1 MKRTRHRIIKM
12 AKFIFKME
20 SILSVK
26 TKLED
31 QAKAEYGIETMRLR
45 EEEHKLMLLENRKS
59 GFEQQLFEAVSD
71 RLVILSIKR
80 LEDSVE
86 NLKYNIKLQ
95 IIVIRKQ
102 EERVA
107 QARAKLDN
115 AMKERKIYEKLK
127 EKAFEEFKAEV
138 NAQEQKEIDQLV
150 SFRFRSAGESED

>member
-1 MKRTRHRIIKM
+1 M

-31 QAKAEYGIETMRLR
+31 QAKAEYGIETMKLR
-45 EEEHKLMLLENRKS
+45 EEEHKLTLLENRKS

-115 AMKERKIYEKLK
+115 AMKERKTYEKLK
-127 EKAFEEFKAEV
+127 EKAFEQFKMEIE
-138 NAQEQKEIDQLV
+138 AQERKEIDELV
-150 SFRFRSAGESED
+150 SFRFRSAQESEE

>member
-1 MKRTRHRIIKM
+1 
-12 AKFIFKME
+12 ME

-45 EEEHKLMLLENRKS
+45 EEEHKLTLLENRKS

-95 IIVIRKQ
+95 ITAIRKQ

>member
-1 MKRTRHRIIKM
+1 M

-80 LEDSVE
+80 LEDNVE

>member
-1 MKRTRHRIIKM
+1 M

>member
-1 MKRTRHRIIKM
+1 M

-31 QAKAEYGIETMRLR
+31 QAKAEYGIETMKLR

-59 GFEQQLFEAVSD
+59 GFEQQLFEAISD

-127 EKAFEEFKAEV
+127 EKAFEEFKAEI
-138 NAQEQKEIDQLV
+138 NSQEQKEIDQLV

>member
-1 MKRTRHRIIKM
+1 M

-20 SILSVK
+20 SILSIK

-31 QAKAEYGIETMRLR
+31 QAKAEYGMEMMRLR
-45 EEEHKLMLLENRKS
+45 EEEHKLVLLENRRR
-59 GFEQQLFEAVSD
+59 GFEQQLLEAVNG
-71 RLVILSIKR
+71 RLVILSIRR

-95 IIVIRKQ
+95 IVVIRQQ

-107 QARAKLDN
+107 KARAKLDN

-127 EKAFEEFKAEV
+127 EKAFEQFKAEL

>member
-1 MKRTRHRIIKM
+1 M
-12 AKFIFKME
+12 AKFIFKLE
-20 SILSVK
+20 SILSIK

-31 QAKAEYGIETMRLR
+31 QAKAEYGIEVMKLR
-45 EEEHKLMLLENRKS
+45 EEEHKLSLLERRKS
-59 GFEQQLFEAVSD
+59 SFERQLFEALID
-71 RLVILSIKR
+71 TLVVLVIKR

-86 NLKYNIKLQ
+86 NLKYNIRLQ
-95 IIVIRKQ
+95 LEAIKRQ

-107 QARAKLDN
+107 MARKKLDD

-150 SFRFRSAGESED
+150 SFRFRSAKESED

>member
-1 MKRTRHRIIKM
+1 M

-31 QAKAEYGIETMRLR
+31 QAKAEYGIETMKLR
-45 EEEHKLMLLENRKS
+45 EEEHKLTLLENRKS
-59 GFEQQLFEAVSD
+59 GYEQKLFEAVSD
-71 RLVILSIKR
+71 RLVVLSIRR

>member
-1 MKRTRHRIIKM
+1 M
-12 AKFIFKME
+12 AKFIFKLE
-20 SILSVK
+20 SILSIK

-31 QAKAEYGIETMRLR
+31 QAKAEYGIEVMKLR
-45 EEEHKLMLLENRKS
+45 EEEHKLSLLERRKS
-59 GFEQQLFEAVSD
+59 GFEQQLFEALND
-71 RLVILSIKR
+71 RLVVLVIKR

-95 IIVIRKQ
+95 IAVIKRQ
-102 EERVA
+102 EEMV
-107 QARAKLDN
+107 ARAREKLDN

-127 EKAFEEFKAEV
+127 EKAFEEFKAEI

>member
-1 MKRTRHRIIKM
+1 M

-86 NLKYNIKLQ
+86 NLKFNIKLQ

>member
-1 MKRTRHRIIKM
+1 M
-12 AKFIFKME
+12 AKFIFKLE
-20 SILSVK
+20 SILSIK

-31 QAKAEYGIETMRLR
+31 QAKAEYGIEVMKLR
-45 EEEHKLMLLENRKS
+45 EEEHKLSLLERRKH
-59 GFEQQLFEAVSD
+59 GFEQQLFEALND
-71 RLVILSIKR
+71 RLVVLVIKR

-95 IIVIRKQ
+95 IAVIKRQ
-102 EERVA
+102 EEMV
-107 QARAKLDN
+107 ARAREKLDN

>member
-1 MKRTRHRIIKM
+1 M

-20 SILSVK
+20 SILSIK
-26 TKLED
+26 AKLED
-31 QAKAEYGIETMRLR
+31 QAKAEYGMEMMRLR
-45 EEEHKLMLLENRKS
+45 EEEHKLVLLENRRR
-59 GFEQQLFEAVSD
+59 GFEQQLLEAVNG
-71 RLVILSIKR
+71 RLVILSIRR

-95 IIVIRKQ
+95 IVVIRQQ

-107 QARAKLDN
+107 KARAKLDN

-127 EKAFEEFKAEV
+127 EKAFEQFKAEL

>member
-1 MKRTRHRIIKM
+1 M

-31 QAKAEYGIETMRLR
+31 QAKAEYGIETMKLR
-45 EEEHKLMLLENRKS
+45 EEEHKLTLLENRKS
-59 GFEQQLFEAVSD
+59 GYEQKLFEAVSD
-71 RLVILSIKR
+71 RLVILSIRR

-107 QARAKLDN
+107 QAHAKLDN

>member
-1 MKRTRHRIIKM
+1 M

-20 SILSVK
+20 SILSIK

-31 QAKAEYGIETMRLR
+31 QAKAEYGIEVMKLR
-45 EEEHKLMLLENRKS
+45 EEENKLMLLEKRKH
-59 GFEQQLFEAVSD
+59 GFEQQLLEAVNG

-95 IIVIRKQ
+95 IVVIRQQ
-102 EERVA
+102 EGRVA
-107 QARAKLDN
+107 KARAKLDN

-127 EKAFEEFKAEV
+127 EKAFEEFKAEI
-138 NAQEQKEIDQLV
+138 NAAEQKEIDQLV

>member
-1 MKRTRHRIIKM
+1 M

-20 SILSVK
+20 SILSIK
-26 TKLED
+26 AKLED
-31 QAKAEYGIETMRLR
+31 QAKAEYGMEMMRLR
-45 EEEHKLMLLENRKS
+45 EEEHKLVLLENRRR
-59 GFEQQLFEAVSD
+59 GFEQQLLEAVNG
-71 RLVILSIKR
+71 RLVILSIRR

-95 IIVIRKQ
+95 IVVIRQQ

-107 QARAKLDN
+107 KARAKLDN

-127 EKAFEEFKAEV
+127 EKAFEQFKAEL

-150 SFRFRSAGESED
+150 SFRFRSAEESED

>member
-1 MKRTRHRIIKM
+1 M

-31 QAKAEYGIETMRLR
+31 QAKAEYGIETMKLR
-45 EEEHKLMLLENRKS
+45 EEEHKLTLLENRKS
-59 GFEQQLFEAVSD
+59 GYEQKLFEAVSD
-71 RLVILSIKR
+71 RLVILSIRR

>member
-1 MKRTRHRIIKM
+1 M

-20 SILSVK
+20 SILSIK

-31 QAKAEYGIETMRLR
+31 QAKAEYGIEMMRLR
-45 EEEHKLMLLENRKS
+45 EEEHKLVLLENRRR
-59 GFEQQLFEAVSD
+59 GFEQQLLEAVNG

-95 IIVIRKQ
+95 AVVIRQQ

-107 QARAKLDN
+107 KARAKLDN

-127 EKAFEEFKAEV
+127 EKAFEEFKAEI

-150 SFRFRSAGESED
+150 SFRFRNAGESED

>member
-1 MKRTRHRIIKM
+1 M

-31 QAKAEYGIETMRLR
+31 QEKAEYGIETMKLR
-45 EEEHKLMLLENRKS
+45 EEEHKLTLLENRKS

>member
-1 MKRTRHRIIKM
+1 M

-31 QAKAEYGIETMRLR
+31 QAKAEYGIETMKLR
-45 EEEHKLMLLENRKS
+45 EEEHKLTLLENRKS

>member
-1 MKRTRHRIIKM
+1 M

-31 QAKAEYGIETMRLR
+31 QAKAEYGIETMKLR
-45 EEEHKLMLLENRKS
+45 EEEHKLTLLENRKS

-150 SFRFRSAGESED
+150 SFRLRSAGESED

>member
-1 MKRTRHRIIKM
+1 M

-20 SILSVK
+20 SILSIK

-31 QAKAEYGIETMRLR
+31 QAKAEYGMEMMRLR
-45 EEEHKLMLLENRKS
+45 EEEHKLVLLENRRR
-59 GFEQQLFEAVSD
+59 GFEQQLLEAVNG

-95 IIVIRKQ
+95 VVVIRQQ
-102 EERVA
+102 EDRVA
-107 QARAKLDN
+107 KARAKLDN

-127 EKAFEEFKAEV
+127 EKAFEEFKAEI

>member
-1 MKRTRHRIIKM
+1 M

-31 QAKAEYGIETMRLR
+31 QAKAEYGIETMKLR
-45 EEEHKLMLLENRKS
+45 EEEHKLTLLENRKS

-86 NLKYNIKLQ
+86 NLKYNIKLE

>member
-1 MKRTRHRIIKM
+1 
-12 AKFIFKME
+12 ME

-31 QAKAEYGIETMRLR
+31 QAKAEYGIETMKLR
-45 EEEHKLMLLENRKS
+45 EEEHKLTLLENRKS

-127 EKAFEEFKAEV
+127 EKAFEEFKTEV

-150 SFRFRSAGESED
+150 SFRFRSARESED

>member
-1 MKRTRHRIIKM
+1 M

-20 SILSVK
+20 SILSIK

-31 QAKAEYGIETMRLR
+31 QAKAEYGIEVMKLR
-45 EEEHKLMLLENRKS
+45 EEEHKLTLLENRRLK
-59 GFEQQLFEAVSD
+59 FEQQLFEAVSD

-95 IIVIRKQ
+95 IVVIRQQ
-102 EERVA
+102 EGRVA
-107 QARAKLDN
+107 KARAKLDN

-127 EKAFEEFKAEV
+127 EKAFEEFKAEI
-138 NAQEQKEIDQLV
+138 NAAEQKEIDQLV

>member
-1 MKRTRHRIIKM
+1 M

-20 SILSVK
+20 SILSIK

-31 QAKAEYGIETMRLR
+31 QAKAEYGMEMMRLR
-45 EEEHKLMLLENRKS
+45 EEEHKLVLLENRRR
-59 GFEQQLFEAVSD
+59 GFEQQLLKAVNG
-71 RLVILSIKR
+71 RLVILSIRR

-95 IIVIRKQ
+95 IVVIRQQ

-107 QARAKLDN
+107 KARAKLDN

-127 EKAFEEFKAEV
+127 EKAFEQFKAEL

>member
-1 MKRTRHRIIKM
+1 
-12 AKFIFKME
+12 ME

-31 QAKAEYGIETMRLR
+31 QAKAEYGIETMKLR
-45 EEEHKLMLLENRKS
+45 EEEHKLTLLENRKS

-71 RLVILSIKR
+71 RLVILNIKR

>member
-1 MKRTRHRIIKM
+1 M

-20 SILSVK
+20 SILSIK

-31 QAKAEYGIETMRLR
+31 QAKAEYGIEVMKLR
-45 EEEHKLMLLENRKS
+45 EEEHKLTLLENRRR

-95 IIVIRKQ
+95 IVVIRQQ
-102 EERVA
+102 EGRVA
-107 QARAKLDN
+107 KARAKLDN

-127 EKAFEEFKAEV
+127 EKAFEEFKAEI
-138 NAQEQKEIDQLV
+138 NAAEQKEIDQLV

>member
-1 MKRTRHRIIKM
+1 M

-31 QAKAEYGIETMRLR
+31 QAKAEYGIETMKLR
-45 EEEHKLMLLENRKS
+45 EEEHKLTLLENRKS

-127 EKAFEEFKAEV
+127 EKAFEEFKTEV

-150 SFRFRSAGESED
+150 SVRFRSAGESED

>member
-1 MKRTRHRIIKM
+1 M

-31 QAKAEYGIETMRLR
+31 QAKAEYGIETMKLR
-45 EEEHKLMLLENRKS
+45 EEEHKLTLLENRKS

-86 NLKYNIKLQ
+86 NLNYNIKLQ

>member
-1 MKRTRHRIIKM
+1 M

-20 SILSVK
+20 SILSIK

-31 QAKAEYGIETMRLR
+31 QAKAEYGIEVMKLR
-45 EEEHKLMLLENRKS
+45 EEEHKLMLLEKRKH
-59 GFEQQLFEAVSD
+59 GFEQQLLEAVNG

-95 IIVIRKQ
+95 IVVIRQQ
-102 EERVA
+102 EGRVA
-107 QARAKLDN
+107 KARAKLDN

-127 EKAFEEFKAEV
+127 EKAFEEFKAEI
-138 NAQEQKEIDQLV
+138 NAAEQKEIDQLV
-150 SFRFRSAGESED
+150 SFRFRSAEESED